1 VVIQKLRQHAAVL
14 PLCKIHRYCKN
25 PLAKIHK
32 LPDLPRKT
40 ATTNKSQRL
49 NTFTTKMKKLS
60 ARKSAPTHEERPE
73 TLERQRRLFSQIA
86 LYVRDLKRPQNVH
99 HPRPRE
105 RERERERKSPPNGQ
119 GESDIENPIIRA
131 PSSGR

>member
-1 VVIQKLRQHAAVL
+1 
-14 PLCKIHRYCKN
+14 
-25 PLAKIHK
+25 
-32 LPDLPRKT
+32 
-40 ATTNKSQRL
+40 
-49 NTFTTKMKKLS
+49 MKKLS

-131 PSSGR
+131 PSSGRWKLKTLMNQRRQAAGGGTEISFLSSKF